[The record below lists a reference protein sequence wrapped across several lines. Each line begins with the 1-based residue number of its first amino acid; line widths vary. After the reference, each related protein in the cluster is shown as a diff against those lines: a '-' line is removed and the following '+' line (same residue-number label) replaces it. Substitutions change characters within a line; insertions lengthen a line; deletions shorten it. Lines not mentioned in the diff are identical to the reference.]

1 MKESRLLF
9 YHHSKRRQIE
19 IREDGGKRESKMRYS
34 QTHSPESQS
43 LILNNKYT
51 SWSAYFGVDAF
62 FYAVWHNV
70 FSMSVLAS
78 LLFLSVM
85 IGAMSLPPPTHFY
98 TKHTGAAENS
108 SSSSSSSRVVLH
120 DVFVFCKLR
129 ESARW
134 EFWIGRFRGDDE
146 RFVFS

>member
-1 MKESRLLF
+1 
-9 YHHSKRRQIE
+9 
-19 IREDGGKRESKMRYS
+19 MRYS

-62 FYAVWHNV
+62 LNAVWHNV

-78 LLFLSVM
+78 LLFLSVT

-108 SSSSSSSRVVLH
+108 SSSSSSSTSTTNKLLTTFFSLRRTNVGGNKKGNKIKNYVVNN
-120 DVFVFCKLR
+120 K
-129 ESARW
+129 
-134 EFWIGRFRGDDE
+134 DDNKNKSE
-146 RFVFS
+146 AAYDHTRASLDRRHTD